1 MVPTLV
7 VSRQWLEDA
16 MTVSVEMAWT
26 LSVLMDNLD
35 DAPEDVLDVLQNIHK
50 ACEDQRQDIANK
62 LGVQFPTEPPP
73 QPKQLPSYL
82 RLVVPEETTS

>member
-62 LGVQFPTEPPP
+62 LGVKFPTEAPLPP
-73 QPKQLPSYL
+73 KSLPSYL